1 MKTTTFVMHRT
12 EPRADIRHH
21 IDMSGIA
28 ATSCIKGTSVSRR
41 LVSGRLRAT
50 DVTYVP
56 TGSNAFAPSCSASGR
71 APG

>member
-41 LVSGRLRAT
+41 LRAT

-56 TGSNAFAPSCSASGR
+56 TGSNAFAPSRSASGR